1 MKLTKQTLQE
11 IIKEEVK
18 GRLQE
23 NKERQALQV
32 LGRVKQVVEQ
42 EFDRRGI
49 EYRWIDKG
57 GEQEHGLAGQREYRL
72 RGAFKDPDGLSIGE
86 GTIVTVAHHKIKE
99 DRVFYRGQIYYSSG
113 KLEVFQDGDELV
125 KFMKEKASSFKFPR
139 VIDPRKK

>member
-18 GRLQE
+18 SHLQE
-23 NKERQALQV
+23 NKERQALRV

-57 GEQEHGLAGQREYRL
+57 GEEERGLAGEREYHL
-72 RGAFKDPDGLSIGE
+72 RGAFKDPDGLSIGN
-86 GTIVTVAHHKIKE
+86 GTIISVAHHEIKE
-99 DRVFYRGQIYYSSG
+99 DGVYYRGQIYYSSG

-125 KFMKEKASSFKFPR
+125 KFMKERASSFKFPR
-139 VIDPRKK
+139 VIDLSKK